1 MPVRILFLTL
11 LAASSLSA
19 CTTIAAPEQRR
30 GTAESLAAA
39 RGWHLEPLPAGALPL
54 AAILPAAPAR
64 SDKLT
69 IYIEGDGLA
78 WIGSSRISP
87 DPTPVDPLALR
98 LALAHPGGAA
108 AYLGRPCQYV
118 VDSRCNAVY
127 WTGRRFAP
135 EVVSATGQAV
145 DLLKTRFGATR
156 LTLVGYSGGAAVA
169 MLVAARRTDVTRVV
183 TVAGNLDHKA
193 WTSYHRVDPL
203 TGSLNP
209 ADDAVQVAQ
218 WHFVGQGDT
227 VIPPRLVQAYA
238 ERFEGAARPM
248 VQVVPGFDHHCCWAA
263 AWPRLWNDMESN

>member
-1 MPVRILFLTL
+1 MPVRILILTL

-30 GTAESLAAA
+30 GMAESLAAA

-118 VDSRCNAVY
+118 ADSRCNAAY

-145 DLLKTRFGATR
+145 DLLKLRFGATR

-169 MLVAARRTDVTRVV
+169 MLVAARRTDVARVV

-209 ADDAVQVAQ
+209 ADGAVPVAQ

-227 VIPPRLVQAYA
+227 VIPPRILQAYA